1 MPGPALPSGAS
12 PHPCLSNGLLLASL
26 GAPSHLPRSCQ
37 EGLLPRM
44 TGRVVARP
52 RIIVGPLRR
61 AGLLERLDLF
71 GRIARLGEHLHGVLA
86 ERGGGTIDPGRGPR
100 QLDREAELCHLA
112 ELRLLVG
119 DGHLAL
125 PDELGLQ
132 CLVELEDRLD
142 HRVVLVVE
150 RLPFLPRLRP
160 EDLGDFSVR
169 LRPGLLELLLD
180 QLLAT
185 DASAER
191 RPELRLERAAAHPAV
206 LGLVRPVA
214 DDPAGEHHLA
224 AGEVAGRLHH
234 QPGERAVRHRD
245 VDDLPLAAPPRLLER
260 RQDPHG
266 GHQAAASQVR
276 DLGPGLDR
284 GAARLARQ
292 GEETVQA
299 QVVHVVARAVAVR
312 AVLAVAGDRAVDE
325 RRVRLA
331 KYLVADA
338 QVVEHTRPE
347 ALDQGVGGLDQLE
360 QRLSAAL
367 LLQVD
372 PDRALVAVERQVE
385 RRAGPERGVLLGSVV
400 RRRPADVV
408 ALAGVLDLDHVG
420 AEIGEQQGAEPAGQ
434 KAGEI
439 EDLDVGKGPLAHDQS
454 PGCSDISRVALT
466 RALASSPPA
475 LISTSTGQFTVLATK
490 QSPWARWWSWS
501 TTSRPGSSL
510 NVTLG
515 LSTTRANRVPSIVPS
530 ASSS

>member
-100 QLDREAELCHLA
+100 QPDREAELCHLA
-112 ELRLLVG
+112 ELGLLVG
-119 DGHLAL
+119 DGHIAL

-191 RPELRLERAAAHPAV
+191 RPELRLERTAGHPAV

-224 AGEVAGRLHH
+224 A
-234 QPGERAVRHRD
+234 
-245 VDDLPLAAPPRLLER
+245 PPRLLER
-260 RQDPHG
+260 REDPYR

-292 GEETVQA
+292 GEKTVQA
-299 QVVHVVARAVAVR
+299 EVVHVVARAVAVR

-338 QVVEHTRPE
+338 QV
-347 ALDQGVGGLDQLE
+347 
-360 QRLSAAL
+360 
-367 LLQVD
+367 
-372 PDRALVAVERQVE
+372 
-385 RRAGPERGVLLGSVV
+385 
-400 RRRPADVV
+400 
-408 ALAGVLDLDHVG
+408 
-420 AEIGEQQGAEPAGQ
+420 
-434 KAGEI
+434 
-439 EDLDVGKGPLAHDQS
+439 
-454 PGCSDISRVALT
+454 
-466 RALASSPPA
+466 
-475 LISTSTGQFTVLATK
+475 
-490 QSPWARWWSWS
+490 
-501 TTSRPGSSL
+501 
-510 NVTLG
+510 
-515 LSTTRANRVPSIVPS
+515 
-530 ASSS
+530 